1 MTAPSILVVAERSG
15 DPQSALQKASV
26 LARHLGADL
35 ELFTC
40 DVEHAWAVA
49 QQARSADARLVVDA
63 CLADSTR
70 YLAALRGTVAARDLV
85 MRTSAVCAP
94 SLYEGLARRSEEVQP
109 LLVVKGCTE
118 TLCRGPGVILRPD
131 ELRLIREPP
140 APLLLSRG
148 RTWAPVPRIGAL
160 VVEPADTARLELPA
174 TELAQRCHGEFE
186 WLSLEVGQSVE
197 HAVAQRRIDVLAMLA
212 TATRQ
217 GGAQSPLPEEL
228 IGNLACDL
236 LVVLRESLAPG
247 ALLAAV
253 AIRTDHAHR

>member
-1 MTAPSILVVAERSG
+1 MSTASILVVAERSG

-40 DVEHAWAVA
+40 DVEHAWAVE

-70 YLAALRGTVAARDLV
+70 YLAALRGTVAARDLP

-94 SLYEGLARRSEEVQP
+94 SLYEGLAWRSEETRP

-118 TLCRGPGVILRPD
+118 ALFRGPGVILRPD

-160 VVEPADTARLELPA
+160 VIEAADGARLEAPA

-186 WLSLEVGQSVE
+186 WLSLESGRSVE
-197 HAVAQRRIDVLAMLA
+197 QGVAQRRIDVLAMLA
-212 TATRQ
+212 TPSRPEAPL
-217 GGAQSPLPEEL
+217 APLPEEL
-228 IGNLACDL
+228 IGNLACDVL
-236 LVVLRESLAPG
+236 LVPRSPLVPG

>member
-1 MTAPSILVVAERSG
+1 MSAPSILVVAERSG

-40 DVEHAWAVA
+40 DIEHAWAVA

-70 YLAALRGTVAARDLV
+70 YLASLRVTVAASDLV
-85 MRTSAVCAP
+85 MRASAVCAP

-118 TLCRGPGVILRPD
+118 ALFRGPGVILRPD

-160 VVEPADTARLELPA
+160 AVEPTDTARLELPA

-186 WLSLEVGQSVE
+186 WLSLEAGQSVE
-197 HAVAQRRIDVLAMLA
+197 HAVAQRGIDILAMLA
-212 TATRQ
+212 TPTRQ
-217 GGAQSPLPEEL
+217 RGERTPLPEEL
-228 IGNLACDL
+228 IGNLACD
-236 LVVLRESLAPG
+236 VLILPRAPLMSG